1 MQKKAIALISGGL
14 DSILA
19 ARVVMDQGIEVQ
31 GLSFVIGFA
40 SKDNRTFEQHVKEAA
55 EAIGLPL
62 RVLDISK
69 EFLDVLGAPRHGYG
83 ANINP
88 CIDCK
93 ILMLKK
99 AKEIMEKEG
108 YDFIITG
115 EVLGERPMSQR
126 REALNTIKNHSGLG
140 GHLLRPLSAKLLEET
155 IPEKEGIVDR
165 SRLLDISGRSR
176 RPQTE
181 LAEKYGIKEFAQ
193 PAGGCLLTDPG
204 FAARVKDLMAHGS
217 LDTDNVALAKS
228 GRHFRL
234 DPVTKAVLGRND
246 KENNELMALKKE
258 NDVAMRLFFDP
269 GPYAI
274 LRGDASERN
283 IRVAASLV
291 ASHSKKKNE
300 TSAEV
305 EFWVSEDSRK
315 TVTVPP
321 MGRLE
326 LEKMRI

>member
-1 MQKKAIALISGGL
+1 MSGGL

-19 ARVVMDQGIEVQ
+19 ARVIMDQGIEVQ
-31 GLSFVIGFA
+31 GISFVIGFA
-40 SKDNRTFEQHVKEAA
+40 SRDNRTFEQHVRKAA
-55 EAIGLPL
+55 EEIGLPL
-62 RVLDISK
+62 RVIDISQ

-99 AKEIMEKEG
+99 AKEIMEREKF
-108 YDFIITG
+108 DFIITG

-126 REALNTIKNHSGLG
+126 RDALNTIKNHSGLG

-165 SRLLDISGRSR
+165 SRLLDIRGRSR
-176 RPQTE
+176 KPQFA
-181 LAEKYGIKEFAQ
+181 LAEQYGIGKFAQ

-204 FAARVKDLMAHGS
+204 FAARIKDLMARGC
-217 LDTDNVALAKS
+217 LDPDNVKLSKM

-234 DPVTKAVLGRND
+234 DLATKAILGRDD
-246 KENNELMALKKE
+246 KENNALMSQKKE
-258 NDVAMRLFFDP
+258 KDVALRIFFDP
-269 GPYAI
+269 GPYAL
-274 LRGDASERN
+274 LRGDTSEHN
-283 IRVAASLV
+283 IRIAASLV

-300 TSAEV
+300 TSAEI
-305 EFWVSEDSRK
+305 EFWTEEDDTKTIVVS
-315 TVTVPP
+315 P
-321 MGRLE
+321 MGRIE
-326 LEKMRI
+326 LEKLRI